1 MTVPSGKILKII
13 DVKKSSASPYLLCR
27 NDLRTGGRQTNVANV
42 AMQRNATV
50 ATAQR
55 HKIVIK
61 MPVRRRKNATTA
73 NAAASADGADHS
85 ATGSSAS
92 DDKYSKATKKPK
104 QQTAA
109 EFRGMHLAP
118 LPLVMIVLLCSGA
131 LWVLSFRDV
140 MATGRSIAGGMDD
153 AMLVSFVCTYTYLY
167 APSVRCGW

>member
-1 MTVPSGKILKII
+1 M
-13 DVKKSSASPYLLCR
+13 LL
-27 NDLRTGGRQTNVANV
+27 QH
-42 AMQRNATV
+42 Q
-50 ATAQR
+50 QR
-55 HKIVIK
+55 HNIVIT
-61 MPVRRRKNATTA
+61 MPVRRRKNATAAT
-73 NAAASADGADHS
+73 AAASADGADHN

-92 DDKYSKATKKPK
+92 DDKYSKTAKKPK

-153 AMLVSFVCTYTYLY
+153 AMLVSFVCIF
-167 APSVRCGW
+167 S

>member
-1 MTVPSGKILKII
+1 MSRSHRVHH
-13 DVKKSSASPYLLCR
+13 LLCR
-27 NDLRTGGRQTNVANV
+27 NDLQLYSYVRTGGRQADQRWQRCNVAKV
-42 AMQRNATV
+42 AIAT
-50 ATAQR
+50 TQR